1 MDEGAVGLSLVGMAS
16 GGVAPRWGFLGGHA
30 ASVLI
35 PGSGRGGSR
44 GPPPRSKVSMTIMR
58 PPQHG
63 HGGRWSVGAVAVALV
78 VASGAV
84 GGSGAASNSLARA
97 MFAWRAALARSP

>member
-1 MDEGAVGLSLVGMAS
+1 
-16 GGVAPRWGFLGGHA
+16 
-30 ASVLI
+30 
-35 PGSGRGGSR
+35 
-44 GPPPRSKVSMTIMR
+44 MR

-84 GGSGAASNSLARA
+84 GGSGVASSSLARA
-97 MFAWRAALARSP
+97 KFALRSALARSP